1 MNGRRLR
8 LSQCRAPQLAL
19 AALCA
24 ALSASSTAGPG
35 GFATE
40 ITQIANNLQLVQ
52 QYAQMLRS
60 YIRQGEELQQ
70 AILDYAESVRNS
82 NPLAGQ
88 LFGPIEGELQALAN
102 VVQQGRA
109 LAYSMANLDEEFRTR
124 FTGQGYRGI
133 AYLEEYAE
141 WSQTSLD
148 TTLSALRAVGLQANQ
163 LENEET
169 VLQGLREMAVTADGR
184 MQAIQV
190 TNQIAEQNVQQ
201 LMKLRQ
207 LMMADISAKA
217 AWQAEQTQRDM
228 ANTAAARR
236 FFDYA
241 PPNADGE
248 AFWGG
253 SR

>member
-1 MNGRRLR
+1 M
-8 LSQCRAPQLAL
+8 
-19 AALCA
+19 
-24 ALSASSTAGPG
+24 
-35 GFATE
+35 
-40 ITQIANNLQLVQ
+40 
-52 QYAQMLRS
+52 
-60 YIRQGEELQQ
+60 
-70 AILDYAESVRNS
+70 
-82 NPLAGQ
+82 
-88 LFGPIEGELQALAN
+88 
-102 VVQQGRA
+102 
-109 LAYSMANLDEEFRTR
+109 
-124 FTGQGYRGI
+124 
-133 AYLEEYAE
+133 
-141 WSQTSLD
+141 
-148 TTLSALRAVGLQANQ
+148 GLQANQ

-236 FFDYA
+236 FFDYS
-241 PPNADGE
+241 PPNVDGE
-248 AFWGG
+248 TFWGG

>member
-1 MNGRRLR
+1 MVRE
-8 LSQCRAPQLAL
+8 RAPQFAL

-24 ALSASSTAGPG
+24 ALSASGVAGPG

-70 AILDYAESVRNS
+70 SILDYAESVRNS
-82 NPLAGQ
+82 NPLADQ
-88 LFGPIEGELQALAN
+88 LFGPIEGDLQALADI
-102 VVQQGRA
+102 VQQGRA

-148 TTLSALRAVGLQANQ
+148 TTLSALRAVGLQASQ
-163 LENEET
+163 LQNEET
-169 VLQGLREMAVTADGR
+169 VLQGLRELAVTADGR

-241 PPNADGE
+241 PPNVDAQ

>member
-1 MNGRRLR
+1 VTPRRLR
-8 LSQCRAPQLAL
+8 IARERAPQLAL

-24 ALSASSTAGPG
+24 ALSASSAAGPG

-70 AILDYAESVRNS
+70 SILDYAESVRNS

-102 VVQQGRA
+102 IVQQGRA

-133 AYLEEYAE
+133 TYLEEYAE

-148 TTLSALRAVGLQANQ
+148 TTLSALRAVGLQASQ
-163 LENEET
+163 LENEQT
-169 VLQGLREMAVTADGR
+169 VLQGLRELAVTADGR

-241 PPNADGE
+241 PPNVDGE

>member
-1 MNGRRLR
+1 MNRRRLR
-8 LSQCRAPQLAL
+8 VVQSRAPQLAL

-24 ALSASSTAGPG
+24 ALSASSAAGG
-35 GFATE
+35 GAFATE

-60 YIRQGEELQQ
+60 YIRQGEGLQQ
-70 AILDYAESVRNS
+70 AILGYAGSVRNS
-82 NPLAGQ
+82 NPLPGQ

-102 VVQQGRA
+102 IVQQGRA

-236 FFDYA
+236 FFDYS
-241 PPNADGE
+241 PPNVDGE

>member
-1 MNGRRLR
+1 MTPRRLR
-8 LSQCRAPQLAL
+8 VARERAPQLAM
-19 AALCA
+19 AAVCA
-24 ALSASSTAGPG
+24 ALSASSAAGPG

-52 QYAQMLRS
+52 QYAQLLRS

-70 AILDYAESVRNS
+70 SILDYAESVRNS
-82 NPLAGQ
+82 NPLAEQ
-88 LFGPIEGELQALAN
+88 LFGPIEGELQALATI
-102 VVQQGRA
+102 VQQGRA

-148 TTLSALRAVGLQANQ
+148 TTLSALRAVGLQASQ
-163 LENEET
+163 LENEQT
-169 VLQGLREMAVTADGR
+169 VLQGLRELAVTADGR